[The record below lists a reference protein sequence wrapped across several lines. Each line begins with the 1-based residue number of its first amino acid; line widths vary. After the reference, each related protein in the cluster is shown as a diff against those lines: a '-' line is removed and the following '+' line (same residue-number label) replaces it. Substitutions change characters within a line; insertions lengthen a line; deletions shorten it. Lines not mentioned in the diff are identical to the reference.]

1 MTAFSAPSGVSK
13 RHTLSVDIGLLS
25 QGACGALPGQIV
37 GARPEVGLPW
47 RG

>member
-25 QGACGALPGQIV
+25 QGAGRAYGVRSWEAGPGT
-37 GARPEVGLPW
+37 GLPW